1 MLKFITAGI
10 MCGLFSGVMSRFI
23 LKKAIRL
30 DNQSFFIIWGSLC
43 FCRLLFLVLSVF
55 LLRVYGLKTILCFVS
70 ALIIIQ
76 EIFLLVPIVSSA
88 VQVENCEG
96 CSLDSTGSEDISIQ
110 LYAADRK

>member
-10 MCGLFSGVMSRFI
+10 MCGLFSGGMSRFI
-23 LKKAIRL
+23 LKKVIRL

-43 FCRLLFLVLSVF
+43 FCRLLFLILSVF

-76 EIFLLVPIVSSA
+76 EIFLLVPIKRDPSSSGMGT
-88 VQVENCEG
+88 EG
-96 CSLDSTGSEDISIQ
+96 NNIPGNIC
-110 LYAADRK
+110 